1 MKDHLSR
8 KKKKKWGLT
17 LHYYNLC
24 GLGIRGGFRQETER
38 VVGMAEK
45 KLRDVSQSQMK
56 KMFQ

>member
-1 MKDHLSR
+1 MDEGSPKQ
-8 KKKKKWGLT
+8 KKKKWGLT

-56 KMFQ
+56 MFQ